1 MPTFIYHITHVDN
14 LKSILAD
21 GRLCTYNELCDT
33 GKHHISIA
41 HQDIQD
47 RRARIIVPCGPGGAL
62 HGYVPFQFAP
72 RSPML
77 YTINRGNVLGY
88 SDGQSPL
95 LHLVS
100 TIESVKDAALS
111 FVFTN
116 GHAIMRLTDFFDD
129 LARLDQVDWELM
141 RARYWYDTVN
151 DSDRKRRRQAEF
163 LVHKFFPWRLITEIG
178 VINSQLGAQVT
189 TLLQNSEHEPEVVIR
204 PNWYY

>member
-21 GRLCTYNELCDT
+21 GRLCTYNELRET

-41 HQDIQD
+41 YQDIQD
-47 RRARIIVPCGPGGAL
+47 RRAKIIVPCGPGGTL

-77 YTINRGNVLGY
+77 YTINRGNVPSCL
-88 SDGQSPL
+88 DGQKPL

-100 TIESVKDAALS
+100 TVESARDAGLP
-111 FVFTN
+111 FIFTN

-129 LARLDQVDWELM
+129 LAKLDQVDWEVM
-141 RARYWYDTVN
+141 RARYWHDTVN

-163 LVHKFFPWRLITEIG
+163 LVHKSFPWRLITQIG
-178 VINSQLGAQVT
+178 VINSQLDAQVT
-189 TLLQNSEHEPEVVIR
+189 ALLQSSEHQPEVVIR
-204 PNWYY
+204 PDWYY

>member
-14 LKSILAD
+14 LRSILAD
-21 GRLCTYNELCDT
+21 GRLCTYNELCET
-33 GKHHISIA
+33 GKRHVSIA
-41 HQDIQD
+41 YQDIQE
-47 RRARIIVPCGPGGAL
+47 RRAKIIVPCGRGGTL
-62 HGYVPFQFAP
+62 HEYVPFQFAP

-77 YTINRGNVLGY
+77 YTINKGNVPSY
-88 SDGQSPL
+88 SEGQNPL

-100 TIESVKDAALS
+100 TIESVRDAGLS
-111 FVFTN
+111 FIFTN

-129 LARLDQVDWELM
+129 LARLNQVDWELM

-163 LVHKFFPWRLITEIG
+163 LVHKFFPWQLITGIG
-178 VINSQLGAQVT
+178 VINSQMGVQVT
-189 TLLQNSEHEPEVVIR
+189 ALLQNSEHKPEVVIR